1 MTKKNVEVED
11 IILRPNEYL
20 IEEYGESAEKLIPAV
35 RTHDQVVALLAT
47 MDQQGTKDVY
57 GDDGQLW
64 RRLIRTRDIIE
75 EDIESI
81 IEDEFDQ

>member
-1 MTKKNVEVED
+1 MTTRNPDLDDVL
-11 IILRPNEYL
+11 IHSNEYL

-75 EDIESI
+75 GDIESI